1 MDDMAE
7 ERNLR
12 RKLTRTEIRE
22 RLYRRRFLVPNAVT
36 VGNLF
41 CGFLSIIYATS
52 GRYEKAALAIGFA
65 ILLDGLDGRVAR
77 RLNATSRFGLE
88 FDSLADVIS
97 FGIAPALLMY
107 NWCFRVLADEF
118 GVLITFIYTLAT
130 ASRLARF
137 NVTDP
142 TEKKFTGL
150 PSPGAAGLMAAIVNF
165 TPELTPSHIGTMV
178 GAALTLTTSF
188 LMVSQI
194 EYMSVKHLKMRRM
207 GLWGPVA
214 IGLLIAPIWYNSAI
228 GFLVLATSYVASG
241 IIFSIVKKPSIP
253 VQETLALKKEDRRES
268 QDSEERMIN

>member
-1 MDDMAE
+1 MAI
-7 ERNLR
+7 ERNIR
-12 RKLTRTEIRE
+12 RGLTRTEIRE

-36 VGNLF
+36 VANLF
-41 CGFLSIIYATS
+41 CGFLSIVYSTS

-97 FGIAPALLMY
+97 FGLAPAILMY
-107 NWCFRVLADEF
+107 NWCFRILADEF

-142 TEKKFTGL
+142 SEKKFTGL
-150 PSPGAAGLMAAIVNF
+150 PSPGAAGLMGALVNF
-165 TPELTPSHIGTMV
+165 SPTLEPSQVGTMI
-178 GAALTLTTSF
+178 GAALTLTISF

-194 EYMSVKHLKMRRM
+194 PYMSVKHLKMRKV

-214 IGLLIAPIWYNSAI
+214 IGLLIAPIWYNSGI
-228 GFLVLATSYVASG
+228 GFLVLATVYVMSG
-241 IIFSIVKKPSIP
+241 PIFSIFSKSNSPI
-253 VQETLALKKEDRRES
+253 QETLALKKEDRSAPPE
-268 QDSEERMIN
+268 QEERLLN